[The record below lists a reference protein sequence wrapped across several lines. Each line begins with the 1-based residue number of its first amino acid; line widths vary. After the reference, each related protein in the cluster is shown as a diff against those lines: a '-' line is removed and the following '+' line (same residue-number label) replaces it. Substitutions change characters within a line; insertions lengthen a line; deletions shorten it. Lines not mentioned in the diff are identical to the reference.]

1 MGWKGWTALALLLAV
16 GGLAWSGALD
26 GLVAAEDER
35 PVVAGEVERGRL
47 EINVVSRG
55 NMKAANSTELESE
68 VEGSSTILYL
78 IEEGTVVEAGTLVA
92 ELDATSMVEKRVSQE
107 ITVQNAEAS
116 WIKATQNLEIQKS
129 KNESDL
135 AAAERTLAFAELD
148 KKKYLQGDWLSQE
161 QQARD
166 DILIEE
172 EELKRADDK
181 LFHSKGL
188 FDKGFLTRTE
198 YEADELAKKRREI
211 ALEQAKLALDVL
223 LEYTHPRRVEEL
235 EADIIEATRELERV
249 NLEATARLVDFEAEL
264 RSSKA
269 RFDLET
275 EKFERLDDQIAKA
288 RIYAPVAGM
297 VVHAQP
303 EGGRWSQGEPLREGS
318 SVRERQDLITIPSS
332 EGMIA
337 EVSLHESVLEKVR
350 VGMPCTI
357 TVDALPGVQLPGEV
371 RFKAVLPDKNSWMA
385 NPNQRLYRTE
395 VQIDAGDPRLRPGM
409 SCSIE
414 IHVETLEDATYVP
427 IQAVFRDGQDQV
439 VFVVQGAGGYERRV
453 VEVGSFNHLW
463 AQTLSGVTEG
473 ERVAMS
479 LPDGISLQASSSQ
492 DERVERPG
500 GPPGAGE
507 GSRPGGTE
515 GTSSGAPGGASGE
528 RPAGGG
534 SWPGATGGGTGG
546 GKPAGVGRPA
556 GSSKPNTKGS
566 GAPGG
571 ATESAEDAPEAGA
584 ADAVPAA
591 DAEAASHG
599 G

>member
-1 MGWKGWTALALLLAV
+1 MGWKGWSALALLIVV

-26 GLVAAEDER
+26 GLVADEEAR
-35 PVVAGEVERGRL
+35 PVVAGDVVRGRLDITVVERGNL
-47 EINVVSRG
+47 
-55 NMKAANSTELESE
+55 KAADSTELESE
-68 VEGSSTILYL
+68 VEGNSTILYL

-166 DILIEE
+166 NILIEE
-172 EELKRADDK
+172 EELKRADDT

-188 FDKGFLTRTE
+188 FEKGFLTRTE
-198 YEADELAKKRREI
+198 FEADELSKKRREI
-211 ALEQAKLALDVL
+211 ALEQAKRDLDVL

-235 EADIIEATRELERV
+235 EADIIEANRELERV
-249 NLEATARLVDFEAEL
+249 NLEAKARLVDYEAEL

-269 RFDLET
+269 RFDLES
-275 EKFERLDDQIAKA
+275 EKLVRWDDQIAKA
-288 RIYAPVAGM
+288 RIFAPVGGM

-318 SVRERQDLITIPSS
+318 NVRERQDLITIPSS

-337 EVSLHESVLEKVR
+337 EVSVHESVLEKVQ
-350 VGMPCTI
+350 VGMDCTI
-357 TVDALPGVQLPGEV
+357 TVDALPELRLAGEV

-395 VQIDAGDPRLRPGM
+395 VRVHTGDPRLRPGM

-414 IHVETLEDATYVP
+414 IHVETIEDATYVP
-427 IQAVFRDGQDQV
+427 IQSVFRDGDDQV
-439 VFVVQGAGGYERRV
+439 VFVVGAGGAHERRV

-463 AQTLSGVTEG
+463 AQTTSGVTDG

-479 LPDGISLQASSSQ
+479 LPEGISLKAASSAE
-492 DERVERPG
+492 DRAERPS
-500 GPPGAGE
+500 GPPAMGEAG
-507 GSRPGGTE
+507 GM
-515 GTSSGAPGGASGE
+515 
-528 RPAGGG
+528 PADAARGGG
-534 SWPGATGGGTGG
+534 SGGERGGGERSGKRPGG
-546 GKPAGVGRPA
+546 GKPG
-556 GSSKPNTKGS
+556 GS
-566 GAPGG
+566 GAP
-571 ATESAEDAPEAGA
+571 AGA
-584 ADAVPAA
+584 SAGGKAP
-591 DAEAASHG
+591 SHDG
-599 G
+599 